1 MARYIALYND
11 TMVAQKGSLLLKQ
24 NLGTRSANLTQGPRG
39 GGSTVKPKTA
49 LVSQSCF
56 CSDIYLDPLE
66 SCESDKI
73 QPRGHQDNIVV
84 GDASFETILQLLEKA
99 VVALY
104 KALLLY

>member
-73 QPRGHQDNIVV
+73 QPRGHHTCRFQNGLVLRPDRTSPQQ
-84 GDASFETILQLLEKA
+84 G
-99 VVALY
+99 
-104 KALLLY
+104 